1 MRRFPLV
8 RFICG
13 LPSAP
18 LLNLQLHSSEADFP
32 RGPPRYHDE
41 LESMAGT
48 RLRKSGAVRL
58 GWLAANAARF
68 AGHRCNP

>member
-48 RLRKSGAVRL
+48 RLRKSGAVPAVLPFLRTQCV
-58 GWLAANAARF
+58 WD
-68 AGHRCNP
+68 C